1 MSNPLRSYITTLT
14 PLRGIAALLVVV
26 FHCNLMVTTFL
37 PPGYTSIISMG
48 WIWVDFFFVLS
59 GFILAYVYSQDFK
72 YKFSKSN
79 YWNYIKARFARIY
92 PLHFFTLILALA
104 GVLIVRS
111 FADGLDPFFADMLDP
126 MAAPASLL
134 LLQGMNFYSAAPL
147 NTPSWSLSTEWWMY
161 MVFPFFVPFFSKTK
175 LTGKVFIFFLIA
187 GSYWLIMYYL
197 GPIAAPFP
205 GGPPTINVVADY
217 GFLRCAAGFFLGM
230 LTYEF
235 YSSGSTKRIFESDLI
250 FVVLSLGCLIGMHYA
265 IHELLIVLFFP
276 FLILAAAYNESRV
289 KKILDLRP
297 LQRLGDWSFSIYMV
311 HVPIIYIF
319 WIIDVKHN
327 PKYFADFMTLV
338 QTPPDYALGLVRLLI
353 IVPATL
359 VTAAL
364 TYYYIEIPT
373 RNYINGRFK
382 TNKSFVPAKA

>member
-1 MSNPLRSYITTLT
+1 MSNPSRSYITTLT
-14 PLRGIAALLVVV
+14 PLRGIAALLVVI
-26 FHCNLMVTTFL
+26 FHCNLMVTSFL

-104 GVLIVRS
+104 GVLVIRS

-126 MAAPASLL
+126 TATPASLL
-134 LLQGMNFYSAAPL
+134 LLQGMNLYSAAPL

-161 MVFPFFVPFFSKTK
+161 MVFPFLVPFFSKTK
-175 LTGKVFIFFLIA
+175 LSGKVFIFLLIA
-187 GSYWLIMYYL
+187 VSYYLIMYYL

-217 GFLRCAAGFFLGM
+217 GFFRCAAGFFLGM

-235 YSSGSTKRIFESDLI
+235 YSSGSMKKVFESDLI
-250 FVVLSLGCLIGMHYA
+250 FILLSVGCLIGMHYA

-311 HVPIIYIF
+311 HVPIIYFF
-319 WIIDVKHN
+319 WIIDIKNN

-338 QTPPDYALGLVRLLI
+338 QTPPDYELGLVRLLI

-373 RNYINGRFK
+373 RNYFNGRFK
-382 TNKSFVPAKA
+382 TNKSLVPAKA